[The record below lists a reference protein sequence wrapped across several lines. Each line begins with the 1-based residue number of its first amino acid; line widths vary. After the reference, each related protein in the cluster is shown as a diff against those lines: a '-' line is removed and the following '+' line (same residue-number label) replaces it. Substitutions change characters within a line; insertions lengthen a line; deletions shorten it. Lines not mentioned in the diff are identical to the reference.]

1 MTADKQGLAGG
12 AVPGQRSPGVR
23 RPPRGVLY
31 VLVALIA
38 TAIAAVIVTM
48 CAFFLSFY
56 SWMAGA
62 AIAAGGLVL
71 AIPVWRWRGSRSAAG
86 ALAAGS
92 IIAAAVLFPVW
103 RSEYA
108 HEQALSDLKN
118 RLCDG
123 AVPPRTEI
131 LECGDSV
138 SLTGN
143 GNHCDYQAWMVMS
156 STLTKQELVAFFQRI
171 TIRGI
176 GGQALPFAGEGNY
189 RPTWLTEGPIGVSLR
204 VMSENPDTLTARV
217 LVYDPLYDEG
227 NDFRCM

>member
-1 MTADKQGLAGG
+1 MTPDKQGPAGG
-12 AVPGQRSPGVR
+12 GVPEGASPRVR
-23 RPPRGVLY
+23 RPLRRILY

-38 TAIAAVIVTM
+38 TAIVAMIVTM
-48 CAFFLSFY
+48 FAFFLSFY

-62 AIAAGGLVL
+62 AVAAGGLVL
-71 AIPVWRWRGSRSAAG
+71 AIPVWRWRGNRSAAG
-86 ALAAGS
+86 ALAAAS
-92 IIAAAVLFPVW
+92 IIAAAALFPVW

-108 HEQALSDLKN
+108 HDQALSDLKN
-118 RLCDG
+118 RLCDS

-131 LECGDSV
+131 LECGGSV

-156 STLTKQELVAFFQRI
+156 SRLTKEELVAFFQGI

-204 VMSENPDTLTARV
+204 VIDENPDTLTARA